1 MSRVPST
8 VICGLLFGYLA
19 MHPGVARGEIKLIGI
34 LQIPGTARD
43 LSGLTDELAPGLPHN
58 QLSGGSGI
66 AWTGRGDRYLVL
78 PDRGPADG
86 ASAYRCRWHFADIR
100 VRAGATPPVTF
111 ELQKTALLRSESGEP
126 LTGSL
131 QALDPKSPAQS
142 LRFDAEGVRIG
153 PMGEVFVSDEYGPDV
168 AEFTA
173 DGRRVRTLSL
183 PARFRPGIYD
193 VDPKAELAANSRG
206 RQPNGGLEGLAISPR
221 GDRLFAIIQ
230 KPLLQDSAA
239 NGDKKRIGT
248 NLRIAEIEPAK
259 ATTREIV
266 YPLESSEHGVSEILA
281 VNDHALLVLERDSLA
296 GNDAKFKR
304 IYRAELQGCTDVSP
318 IDALAGEG
326 VPAGVQATAKSLF
339 LDLLDPRFGLAG
351 DTFPG
356 KIEGL
361 CFGPD
366 LPNGDHLLIVTA
378 DNDFR
383 PEAPNLFYAFSVP
396 AEDLPGYVRQQFKG
410 K

>member
-1 MSRVPST
+1 MLSSPVR
-8 VICGLLFGYLA
+8 A
-19 MHPGVARGEIKLIGI
+19 EIKLIGT

-66 AWTGRGDRYLVL
+66 AYTGKGDRYLVL

-86 ASAYRCRWHFADIR
+86 ASAYRCRWHYADIR
-100 VRAGATPPVTF
+100 VRPGAAVPVTF
-111 ELQKTALLRSESGEP
+111 ELHQTALLSSESGEP

-131 QALDPKSPAQS
+131 QALDPKAPAQS

-153 PMGEVFVSDEYGPDV
+153 PQGEVFVSDEYGPDV
-168 AEFTA
+168 AKFTA
-173 DGRRVRTLSL
+173 DGRRIRTLAL
-183 PARFRPGIYD
+183 PARFRPETYA
-193 VDPKAELAANSRG
+193 VDPKAELASNSRG
-206 RQPNGGLEGLAISPR
+206 RQPNGGFEGLAIAPR

-230 KPLLQDSAA
+230 KPLLQDGAASAEKPRA
-239 NGDKKRIGT
+239 GT
-248 NLRIAEIEPAK
+248 NLRILEIEIAK
-259 ATTREIV
+259 GTTREFV
-266 YPLESSEHGVSEILA
+266 YPLEAPEHGVSEVLA
-281 VNDHALLVLERDSLA
+281 VNDHSLLVLERDSLA
-296 GNDAKFKR
+296 GTEAKFKR
-304 IYRAELQGCTDVSP
+304 IYRAELQGCTDVSR
-318 IDALAGEG
+318 IDALPSQG
-326 VPAGVQATAKSLF
+326 VPAGVQAASKSLF

-351 DTFPG
+351 ETFPG

-366 LPNGDHLLIVTA
+366 LPSGDHLLIVTA

-383 PEAPNLFYAFSVP
+383 SEAPNLFYVFAVP
-396 AEDLPGYVRQQFKG
+396 MEDLPGYARQQFK